1 MRPDE
6 PVYIVDHLTGAIC
19 RPDGPPEV
27 VLEPQPTA
35 CMVHLEGDRPI
46 EDYEKNYRIV
56 PVRAWLV
63 AQLPDRVQ
71 VDPII
76 DRPDGRGWIIADFQR
91 VPNRVATES
100 PWDAEIFGDDD
111 DMPLPPASD
120 DPFNPAMTRWR
131 FECERRETR
140 AILRHLVESCG
151 YRPPSRHE

>member
-35 CMVHLEGDRPI
+35 CMVHLEGDGPI

-100 PWDAEIFGDDD
+100 LGTPKSSEMTMTCRCRPRATI
-111 DMPLPPASD
+111 PLIPP
-120 DPFNPAMTRWR
+120 
-131 FECERRETR
+131 
-140 AILRHLVESCG
+140 
-151 YRPPSRHE
+151 